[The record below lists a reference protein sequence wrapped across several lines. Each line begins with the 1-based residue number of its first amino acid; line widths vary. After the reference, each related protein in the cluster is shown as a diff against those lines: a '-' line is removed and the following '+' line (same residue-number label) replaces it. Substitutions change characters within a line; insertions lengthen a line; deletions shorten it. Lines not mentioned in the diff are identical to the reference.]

1 MYCNVLQYNK
11 TLHLIYSSALKW
23 AEKWFTTALV
33 QHQYTAQL
41 IYYVYVYMC
50 IHVYMYVYVYVYVYQ
65 LFMEDNIAFSAQ
77 HCTAVLFISV
87 KASPQICFALYRS
100 SAQ

>member
-1 MYCNVLQYNK
+1 MHCNVLQYNK

-23 AEKWFTTALV
+23 AEKWCTTALV

-50 IHVYMYVYVYVYVYQ
+50 IHVYMYMYMYMY
-65 LFMEDNIAFSAQ
+65 M
-77 HCTAVLFISV
+77 
-87 KASPQICFALYRS
+87 
-100 SAQ
+100 